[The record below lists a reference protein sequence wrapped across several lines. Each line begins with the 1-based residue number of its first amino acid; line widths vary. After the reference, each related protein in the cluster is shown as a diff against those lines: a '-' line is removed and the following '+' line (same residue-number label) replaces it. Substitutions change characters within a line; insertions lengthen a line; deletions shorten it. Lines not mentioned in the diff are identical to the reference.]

1 MPHFNPIPDPRG
13 SLDPPRRNPPTTLA
27 AATPEPEPEPRRLN
41 DALDSLLAAVCR
53 KPLPSPAEQAGVS
66 QWRVVLTR
74 ALDVIDAAVGAISQ
88 PTQPR

>member
-1 MPHFNPIPDPRG
+1 
-13 SLDPPRRNPPTTLA
+13 
-27 AATPEPEPEPRRLN
+27 
-41 DALDSLLAAVCR
+41 LLAAVCR